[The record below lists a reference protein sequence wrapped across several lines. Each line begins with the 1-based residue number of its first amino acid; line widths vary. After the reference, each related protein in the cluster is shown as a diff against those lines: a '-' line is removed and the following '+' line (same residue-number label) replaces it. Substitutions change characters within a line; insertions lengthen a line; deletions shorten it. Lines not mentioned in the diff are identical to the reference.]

1 VPSNYLLPLVR
12 IVPYRSILFYD
23 QLGCGTSDEPKA
35 DDGIYSVGNA
45 VGDLEVL
52 LKHLGVRRFHLYGQS
67 FGGILAYEF
76 LKRQASKEVDD
87 GIAGEGCRSV
97 ILSSTPTNVMQI
109 EDEARSLVEKLDSPD
124 LFRETHQ
131 RRISPM
137 PQALTDAYAYAGTAW
152 RGTGAIADYK
162 ATPPSA
168 NSRKLPSALVLR
180 GEHDFVT
187 EVCVA
192 DWKRSLWNTPYVRER
207 VLDGCSHHGLLENGP
222 LYGEIV
228 DSFFTEYD

>member
-1 VPSNYLLPLVR
+1 VR
-12 IVPYRSILFYD
+12 YQRR
-23 QLGCGTSDEPKA
+23 A

-67 FGGILAYEF
+67 FGGIQAYEF

-131 RRISPM
+131 CRISPM